1 MTVCIM
7 KVVAK
12 QIMTCF
18 EENLIRLFF
27 CSFLKLAGSN
37 LQKKLIKLHVIRF
50 VFAFFCLNKKIIIFR
65 KISKYLTGIKWNAFR
80 VEFQ

>member
-1 MTVCIM
+1 M

-18 EENLIRLFF
+18 EENLGNQRFF

-65 KISKYLTGIKWNAFR
+65 RISKYLTGIKFNSFG